1 MSTISLPVAAKNTS
15 KIKCVSVSHD
25 NPISISSRR
34 PNSVEALVEDL
45 ASAVRSAVRDIRRVN
60 DNTRTLAL
68 NARIEAARAGQ
79 NGAAFGVVASEMQQL
94 SSTTATVAELLAS
107 ATNAKIASLLSL
119 IGNNIRGTRL
129 SDLALTNIDL
139 IDRCL
144 YERTCDVRWWATDSS
159 LTAALKSKTTQAYD
173 YASQRLSIILDAYTV
188 YHDLVLC
195 DVHGKIVAN
204 GRPNQFNSRG
214 QNAADCQWFSSAL
227 ATRSGDHFG
236 FQSAHASALVNRQPS
251 LAYSCTVRED
261 GKAEGEVLGVLGIL
275 FNWSSLANPIL
286 QGLPIPA
293 EELAHTECL
302 IVDQDRQVLASRSGY
317 AEHSMFQ
324 LADFSRVL
332 AEDKGFFI
340 ADYQGQKCCVA
351 HARAPGFETYS
362 TGWYSIIVQPCST
375 LKSAML

>member
-1 MSTISLPVAAKNTS
+1 MSTIALPTVASNATQHNS
-15 KIKCVSVSHD
+15 FSVANGNSTAIA
-25 NPISISSRR
+25 NRR
-34 PNSVEALVEDL
+34 TNSVEALVEDL

-94 SSTTATVAELLAS
+94 SSTTAAVADLLAS
-107 ATNAKIASLLSL
+107 ATNAKIANLLSL

-159 LTAALKSKTTQAYD
+159 LTDALKSKTAQAFN

-188 YHDLVLC
+188 YYDLVLC

-204 GRPNQFNSRG
+204 GRPDQFNSIG
-214 QNAADCQWFSSAL
+214 QSVADCQWFSSAL
-227 ATRSGDHFG
+227 ATRRGDQFG
-236 FQSAHASALVNRQPS
+236 FQSAHPSTLVNRQPS
-251 LAYSCTVRED
+251 LAYSCTVRQNGQVD
-261 GKAEGEVLGVLGIL
+261 GEVLGVLGVL
-275 FNWSSLANPIL
+275 FNWSSLADPIL

-302 IVDQDRQVLASRSGY
+302 IVDQNRHVLASSSGY
-317 AEHSMFQ
+317 AEQALLH
-324 LADFSRVL
+324 LPDFSKVL
-332 AEDKGFFI
+332 AEDKGFFM
-340 ADYQGQKCCVA
+340 ADYQGRKCCIA

-362 TGWYSIIVQPCST
+362 TGWYSIIVQPC
-375 LKSAML
+375 